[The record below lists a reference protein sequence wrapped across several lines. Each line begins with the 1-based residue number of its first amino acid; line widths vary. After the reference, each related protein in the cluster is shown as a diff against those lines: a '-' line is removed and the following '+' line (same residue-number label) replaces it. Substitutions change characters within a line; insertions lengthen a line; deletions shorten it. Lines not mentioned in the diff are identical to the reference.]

1 MLINF
6 VKLPILLTIQIF
18 NLIIIT
24 LYSFLQREVNMKKIL
39 GVITGATLLALSGQ
53 AFSADNE
60 VSLEIWTGGKI
71 YDRAFGRGC
80 GTCHDISSNPNLFV
94 SVKDLSKEEFI
105 SVLKNG
111 QNGMPKAIGAIMD
124 IKLVKKAGYSED
136 EAMNAIY
143 AYIKGRADGS
153 VPEGKLKKA
162 K

>member
-1 MLINF
+1 
-6 VKLPILLTIQIF
+6 
-18 NLIIIT
+18 
-24 LYSFLQREVNMKKIL
+24 MKKIL

-53 AFSADNE
+53 AFSAGNE
-60 VSLEIWTGGKI
+60 VSEEIWTGGKV

-80 GTCHDISSNPNLFV
+80 GACHDISSNPDLFV

-105 SVLKNG
+105 AVLKDG
-111 QNGMPKAIGAIMD
+111 RNGMPKATGAIMAVGP
-124 IKLVKKAGYSED
+124 VKKAGYSED
-136 EAMNAIY
+136 QAYDAVY